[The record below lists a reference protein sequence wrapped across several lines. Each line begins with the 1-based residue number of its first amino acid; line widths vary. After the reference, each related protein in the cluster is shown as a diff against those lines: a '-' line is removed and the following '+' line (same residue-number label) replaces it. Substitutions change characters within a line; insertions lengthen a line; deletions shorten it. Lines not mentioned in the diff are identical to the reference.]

1 MLALPLLYHRHF
13 TIAFHFYLLLFI
25 PAMDLIFLKNQNLK
39 LSYTTNTETVVW
51 KKRSVEKALLEISQN
66 SQKNTYEF
74 CEISKNTFFQ
84 RTHLVAASE
93 ISIAKFYV
101 VSKTSFSV
109 RTFMYRNLKTFSVL
123 YFIDLVFPPAL
134 VKSSKVISCKEGGR

>member
-1 MLALPLLYHRHF
+1 MFLNISRCARASF
-13 TIAFHFYLLLFI
+13 
-25 PAMDLIFLKNQNLK
+25 LIKLQVSGELNQVA
-39 LSYTTNTETVVW
+39 S
-51 KKRSVEKALLEISQN
+51 
-66 SQKNTYEF
+66 EF

-109 RTFMYRNLKTFSVL
+109 RTFMYRNLKTFSVR
-123 YFIDLVFPPAL
+123 YFTDLVFPPAL

>member
-1 MLALPLLYHRHF
+1 MLALPLLDHRHF
-13 TIAFHFYLLLFI
+13 TIAFYFYLLLFI
-25 PAMDLIFLKNQNLK
+25 PAVDLICLKNQHLK

-51 KKRSVEKALLEISQN
+51 KKSSVEKELLEISQN

-109 RTFMYRNLKTFSVL
+109 RTFMYRNLKTFSVR
-123 YFIDLVFPPAL
+123 YFTDLVFPPAL

>member
-13 TIAFHFYLLLFI
+13 TIAFYFYLLLFI
-25 PAMDLIFLKNQNLK
+25 PAVDLIFLKNQHLK

-51 KKRSVEKALLEISQN
+51 KKSSVEKELLKISQN

-109 RTFMYRNLKTFSVL
+109 RTFMYRNLKTFSVR
-123 YFIDLVFPPAL
+123 YFTDLVFPPAL

>member
-1 MLALPLLYHRHF
+1 MLALPLLYHHHF

-51 KKRSVEKALLEISQN
+51 KKRSVEKALLETSQN

-109 RTFMYRNLKTFSVL
+109 RTFMYRNLKTFSVR

>member
-109 RTFMYRNLKTFSVL
+109 RTFMYRNLKTFSVR
-123 YFIDLVFPPAL
+123 YFTDLVFPPAL

>member
-13 TIAFHFYLLLFI
+13 NIAFYFYLLLFI

-66 SQKNTYEF
+66 SQKNTHEF

-109 RTFMYRNLKTFSVL
+109 RTFMYRNLKTFSVR
-123 YFIDLVFPPAL
+123 YFTDLVFSPAL